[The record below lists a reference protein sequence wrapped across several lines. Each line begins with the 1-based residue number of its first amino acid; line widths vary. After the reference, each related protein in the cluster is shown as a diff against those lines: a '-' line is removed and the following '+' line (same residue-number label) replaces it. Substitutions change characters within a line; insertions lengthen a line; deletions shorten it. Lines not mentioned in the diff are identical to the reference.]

1 MNHSGGFTKA
11 PVARDNLFRC
21 YSISR
26 FRFLCC
32 FKKMENVINFFGLA
46 ARATFSEKPWSCY
59 RSVLHA
65 RAIAAAPAAIDIFFP
80 RYVENVSK
88 GERQKERERGKRKRA
103 SKRKK
108 QLPDAKMLLPRES
121 QTVSHHLSYLL

>member
-1 MNHSGGFTKA
+1 MKNIYFTHT
-11 PVARDNLFRC
+11 PDESFRRIYEGTVARDNLFRC

-46 ARATFSEKPWSCY
+46 ARATFSEKPRSCY

-65 RAIAAAPAAIDIFFP
+65 RTIAAAPAAIDIFFP
-80 RYVENVSK
+80 RYVENASK
-88 GERQKERERGKRKRA
+88 GERQKERERGGKRKGR
-103 SKRKK
+103 
-108 QLPDAKMLLPRES
+108 RER
-121 QTVSHHLSYLL
+121 TVFLT